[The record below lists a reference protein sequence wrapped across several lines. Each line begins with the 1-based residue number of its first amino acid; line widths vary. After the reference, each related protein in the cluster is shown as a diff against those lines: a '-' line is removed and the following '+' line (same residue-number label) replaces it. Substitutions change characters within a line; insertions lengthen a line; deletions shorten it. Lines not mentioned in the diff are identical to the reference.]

1 MRRHVFPHA
10 PSPTI
15 TNFFRMAAI
24 SVGKQEESF
33 YMRLSQVDILSK
45 CQNNQRRHRKQRIF
59 FFFAV
64 MRVFTCDVTLW
75 EWAKQCR
82 YTAVICRLCIPRYR
96 CLKWFAEI
104 TGAHDVSRTQC
115 STKTFSA
122 DALRLKSDRSDISDR
137 QYEIAL
143 HLRERCDLHVVTD
156 DCSRRPWIPNATS
169 RLQSYIENRGEG
181 VR

>member
-33 YMRLSQVDILSK
+33 YKRLSQADILSK
-45 CQNNQRRHRKQRIF
+45 CQNNQRRHRKQRKLF
-59 FFFAV
+59 FCHDASFHLRCHAV
-64 MRVFTCDVTLW
+64 GTSETMPLHF
-75 EWAKQCR
+75 
-82 YTAVICRLCIPRYR
+82 VICRLCISLYR
-96 CLKWFAEI
+96 CLKLFGEI

-122 DALRLKSDRSDISDR
+122 DALRLQSDHSDISDR
-137 QYEIAL
+137 QYGIAL